1 MNNNKINKDLT
12 MPPESIGDML
22 GELATNSA
30 GWVRNEIELVKQQMR
45 EKIAEATG
53 GIIMIAIGAAFGMVA
68 LMAFCA
74 ALVIALTSYMT
85 PGIAALVTGGGL
97 AILAIIMAFIG
108 ITYLKKKKVQTLR

>member
-1 MNNNKINKDLT
+1 
-12 MPPESIGDML
+12 
-22 GELATNSA
+22 
-30 GWVRNEIELVKQQMR
+30 VR

-53 GIIMIAIGAAFGMVA
+53 GIIMIALGAAFGLVG
-68 LMAFCA
+68 LMTLCA

-108 ITYLKKKKVQTLR
+108 ITNLKKKKVQTLQ

>member
-1 MNNNKINKDLT
+1 ML
-12 MPPESIGDML
+12 PESIGDIL
-22 GELATNSA
+22 GGLATNLA
-30 GWVRNEIELVKQQMR
+30 GLIHNEIELVKQQVR

-68 LMAFCA
+68 LMALCA

>member
-1 MNNNKINKDLT
+1 ML
-12 MPPESIGDML
+12 PESIGDML
-22 GELATNSA
+22 GGLATNLA
-30 GWVRNEIELVKQQMR
+30 DLVHNEIELIKQLVR

-53 GIIMIAIGAAFGMVA
+53 GIIMIAIGAAFGLVGLIA
-68 LMAFCA
+68 LSA

-108 ITYLKKKKVQTLR
+108 ITYLKKKKVQTLDRRTSDGCKR